1 MRGARNVMRDN
12 VKREMQSSADLFTF
26 HASRITFHVSPITF
40 HVSRITLPFILWQPQ
55 ASAESWDQ

>member
-26 HASRITFHVSPITF
+26 HASRITFPVSPITF
-40 HVSRITLPFILWQPQ
+40 HASRFTYHIAFHSLATTGIR
-55 ASAESWDQ
+55 

>member
-26 HASRITFHVSPITF
+26 PVSPITF
-40 HVSRITLPFILWQPQ
+40 HESRFTYHIAFHSLATTGIR
-55 ASAESWDQ
+55 